1 MLKWFMLT
9 VYINPLQLRYV
20 VILQMDKKDISSKAP
35 RL

>member
-1 MLKWFMLT
+1 M
-9 VYINPLQLRYV
+9 VYANYLYNPLRLRYV

>member
-1 MLKWFMLT
+1 MVHANCL
-9 VYINPLQLRYV
+9 YNPLQLRYV